1 MSAPAIRDAGLVQ
14 TLTSQTCPL
23 ATMEGAVTLPGGVTI
38 DSSVAYD
45 GANTSFETLIRSG
58 WVLAKNTSSGK
69 YVPCKRSQANGA
81 GSSSAALTVDNA
93 AAFKAG
99 DALQIGSTTG
109 TISSVNYSTNVI
121 TLTATKSWSDNDVV
135 YCSTNGTG
143 TPTCVLGEDV
153 DLYQTDTR
161 AVADCTAGVVYLA
174 GTLKSDR
181 VYGDLAAMRAVSGN
195 LITKNF
201 NVDTDI

>member
-1 MSAPAIRDAGLVQ
+1 MPSLRDAGLVQ
-14 TLTSQTCPL
+14 SLNSQTCPL
-23 ATMEGAVTLPGGVTI
+23 ASMEGAVTLPGGVTI

-45 GANTSFETLIRSG
+45 GSNTSFETHIRAG
-58 WVLAKNTSSGK
+58 WILAKNTSSGK
-69 YVPCKRSQANGA
+69 YVPCKRTIANGA
-81 GSSSAALTVDNA
+81 GSSATALIVDNA

-109 TISSVNYSTNVI
+109 TISSIDYTTNTI

-143 TPTCVLGEDV
+143 TATCVLGEDV

-161 AVADCTAGVVYLA
+161 AVADCTAGVVYV
-174 GTLKSDR
+174 GGMLKSDR
-181 VYGDLAAMRAVSGN
+181 IYGDLSAIRAVSGN